1 MRTKSRVRGSI
12 ASRASAGKFRLCRS
26 IRSFTAAKFQLFASP
41 RQAVANSAGSSSV
54 SASILHAS
62 SSRRSCCSTAS
73 SIARSLRIQA
83 VGPPSAR
90 TPESGSGRKF
100 RRRCRSGFPR
110 TGLDSRSASSCS
122 RSRRSCGVSGLVAP
136 WFIVSRSVLGSTSAR
151 VQSRPMSEIEGQI
164 KEEELDAEQQ
174 ARRRMALAQIRQY
187 PDAALKMAARPVEEF
202 DDDLRQLVD
211 RMKQL
216 MVDANGIGLA
226 ATQVGVL
233 QRLFVFQ
240 VSEGETV
247 ALANPEIVDRGE
259 VATVEDEGCLSIQ
272 GVLLPVERAAK
283 IAIAGQDE
291 HGAEVRYELEEPYS
305 RVAQH
310 ETDHLDGIL
319 ILDRT
324 TPEARREA
332 LASLRPRIVIG

>member
-1 MRTKSRVRGSI
+1 
-12 ASRASAGKFRLCRS
+12 
-26 IRSFTAAKFQLFASP
+26 
-41 RQAVANSAGSSSV
+41 
-54 SASILHAS
+54 
-62 SSRRSCCSTAS
+62 
-73 SIARSLRIQA
+73 
-83 VGPPSAR
+83 
-90 TPESGSGRKF
+90 
-100 RRRCRSGFPR
+100 
-110 TGLDSRSASSCS
+110 
-122 RSRRSCGVSGLVAP
+122 
-136 WFIVSRSVLGSTSAR
+136 
-151 VQSRPMSEIEGQI
+151 MSEIEGQV

-202 DDDLRQLVD
+202 DDNLRQLVD

-240 VSEGETV
+240 VSEDETV

-259 VATVEDEGCLSIQ
+259 VTLTEDEGCLSIQ

-283 IAIAGQDE
+283 IAIEGQDE
-291 HGAEVRYELEEPYS
+291 HGAQVRYELEEPYS

-310 ETDHLDGIL
+310 ESDHLDGV
-319 ILDRT
+319 LDPRPHDARGAARGARKPAPAHRHRLGRRWRLVGSRSPRPGSSGPTCSSGSPRST
-324 TPEARREA
+324 T
-332 LASLRPRIVIG
+332 SSSC